1 MDSMKPTFVTIFPV
15 AQNVHLIKDVGQ
27 VANSMGASGA
37 YEAKLVCYQNSD
49 DYSLLKTE
57 ANHLQIEF
65 LERCGRKLFME
76 KAILNYIKQNAQ
88 QIDVIHFFHLT
99 KETIYY
105 VLHYKKCNPKG
116 KAYIKMDV
124 YNEMLEEGIRY
135 SKKPLINW
143 FHKQK
148 EKQFFKKIT
157 AISAENPTSVQ
168 LLEVKYP
175 LLKKKAFLLTN
186 GINDE
191 FLKKHYPQPKSFS
204 EKENVVLSV
213 GRIGAKDKN
222 YEMLLSSFVKVK
234 NQDWKLILVGP
245 IENGFEEKVAT
256 AVRHHPNL
264 EGKIILTGAI
274 EDRIALY
281 EYYNRSKVFCLTSPF
296 ESFGIA
302 FVEAM
307 YFGNYIIGTD
317 GMSSFDYISNHSEL
331 GIKVAVN
338 DEETLTSQ
346 MNELIS
352 HPEMMEAVYL
362 KAQQQ
367 VAEKF
372 YWSEIIKNLQE
383 ALLK

>member
-1 MDSMKPTFVTIFPV
+1 MKPTFVTIFPV

-27 VANSMGASGA
+27 VANSMGASGK
-37 YEAKLVCYQNSD
+37 YKTKLVCYKNSKE
-49 DYSLLKTE
+49 YNLLKTE

-65 LERCGRKLFME
+65 LVPSGKKLFME
-76 KAILNYIKQNAQ
+76 KAVLNYITQNAK
-88 QIDVIHFFHLT
+88 QIDVVHFFHLT

-105 VLHYKKCNPKG
+105 ALHYKKCNPKG
-116 KAYIKMDV
+116 KVYIKMDV

-135 SKKPLINW
+135 SKKPLFNW

-148 EKQFFKKIT
+148 EKLFFKKLT
-157 AISAENPTSVQ
+157 AISAENPISVE
-168 LLEVKYP
+168 LLKEKFP
-175 LLKKKAFLLTN
+175 LLKNKAFLLTN
-186 GINDE
+186 GVNDE
-191 FLKKHYPQPKSFS
+191 FLKNNFLQIKPFS
-204 EKENVVLSV
+204 EKENIILSV

-222 YEMLLSSFVKVK
+222 HEMLLNSFVAAEV
-234 NQDWKLILVGP
+234 NDWQLVLVGP
-245 IENGFEEKVAT
+245 VENGFDEKVKMAIEKN
-256 AVRHHPNL
+256 PL
-264 EGKIILTGAI
+264 FKEKIILIGAI
-274 EDRIALY
+274 EDRVSLY
-281 EYYNRSKVFCLTSPF
+281 EYYNRSKIFCLTSPF

-331 GIKVAVN
+331 GCKVTVN
-338 DEETLTSQ
+338 DEETLSSQ
-346 MNELIS
+346 INKVIN
-352 HPEMMEAVYL
+352 HPEIMEEVYP

-372 YWSEIIKNLQE
+372 YWSGIIKNLQQ